1 LVFKEL
7 AFAKAK
13 HNKVKHIRLF
23 KTTCNATLLVFI
35 IEASEINY

>member
-1 LVFKEL
+1 MVLKEF

-23 KTTCNATLLVFI
+23 KTICNATLVYI
-35 IEASEINY
+35 TGASEINY